1 MTSSSHLRRGADR
14 RNLGP
19 GFTRRRDLAALV
31 MVGLPV
37 ALRWLQPWKLFS
49 RTTIDETL
57 PPGAQTAWL
66 GQFASRT
73 HRTSGTVRLVTL
85 LDGERILRIENLQR
99 YRAHGLGLSS
109 PG

>member
-19 GFTRRRDLAALV
+19 GFMRRRDLAALV
-31 MVGLPV
+31 MVAPPV
-37 ALRWLQPWKLFS
+37 ALRWLQPWKLLS
-49 RTTIDETL
+49 RTTFDETL
-57 PPGAQTAWL
+57 PPGAQTVWL
-66 GQFASRT
+66 AQSAGRT
-73 HRTSGTVRLVTL
+73 HRTSGTVRLVNL

-99 YRAHGLGLSS
+99 HRAHGLGLSS

>member
-1 MTSSSHLRRGADR
+1 MTSSSGLGAR
-14 RNLGP
+14 I
-19 GFTRRRDLAALV
+19 LAALV
-31 MVGLPV
+31 MIVLPV

-66 GQFASRT
+66 GQFTGRRI

-85 LDGERILRIENLQR
+85 LDGERIPRIENLHTTQR
-99 YRAHGLGLSS
+99 GNCVYGSVMHE
-109 PG
+109 